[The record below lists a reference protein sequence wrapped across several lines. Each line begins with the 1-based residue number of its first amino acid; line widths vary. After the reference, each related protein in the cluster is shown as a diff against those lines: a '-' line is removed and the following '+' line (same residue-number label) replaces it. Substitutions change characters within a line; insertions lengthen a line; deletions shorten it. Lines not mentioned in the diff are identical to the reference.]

1 MQKTDPKND
10 TLFLP
15 NLCGIR
21 TVFFVVLIAEL
32 FAFFLVLAPMDVPT
46 EQRWYQLGLISLF
59 VQWCAL
65 TSCSILCLVR
75 PYLTR
80 FSNIKAGIISYFI
93 VLTVIAIISELT
105 YYFIYANS
113 KELYPPGWHLHFFL
127 RNVVM
132 GAILTGPV
140 LRYFYIQNQ
149 WRRNVRAETEA
160 RVQALQ
166 SRIRPHFLF
175 NSMNTIASLT
185 RSNPEKAETAV
196 ENLADLFRVSLSD
209 ARKQL
214 PLEEELELCQ
224 RYIEIEQLRLGN
236 RLDVQ
241 WELDVPNDA
250 QVPALLLQPLLENAI
265 YHGIESQTEG
275 GSIKIKGE
283 LINKQIQFT
292 LSNSLPEKNS
302 PQRQQGNQL
311 AQDNVRER
319 LNALYGQRGKL
330 DISEGETTYQVSLQF
345 PYERPN
351 QVEDHEDFDR

>member
-1 MQKTDPKND
+1 MAKTDSDKD

-21 TVFFVVLIAEL
+21 AVFFVVLIAEL
-32 FAFFLVLAPMDVPT
+32 FAFFLALAPMDVPT
-46 EQRWYQLGLISLF
+46 TERWYQLGLISLF

-65 TSCSILCLVR
+65 ASCSILCLFR
-75 PYLTR
+75 PLLTR
-80 FSNIKAGIISYFI
+80 FSNIKAGIISYII
-93 VLTVIAIISELT
+93 VLTVIAIITELT
-105 YYFIYANS
+105 YYSIYARS
-113 KELYPPGWHLHFFL
+113 LELYPLGWHLHFFL
-127 RNVVM
+127 RNLAI

-175 NSMNTIASLT
+175 NSMNTIAALT
-185 RSNPEKAETAV
+185 RSDPVKAETAV

-214 PLEEELELCQ
+214 PLEEELELCH
-224 RYIEIEQLRLGN
+224 RYIEIEQLRLGD
-236 RLDVQ
+236 RLKVKWD
-241 WELDVPNDA
+241 LDVPNDA

-275 GSIKIKGE
+275 GCIEIKGQ
-283 LINKQIQFT
+283 LLDKQIVFT

-302 PQRQQGNQL
+302 QQRQHGNQL
-311 AQDNVRER
+311 AQENVRER
-319 LNALYGQRGKL
+319 LSALYAHRGKL
-330 DISEGETTYQVSLQF
+330 DISEENGMYQVTLQF

-351 QVEDHEDFDR
+351 QVDIHEDFDR

>member
-1 MQKTDPKND
+1 MPKSESNTD

-21 TVFFVVLIAEL
+21 AVFFVVLIAEL
-32 FAFFLVLAPMDVPT
+32 FAFFLALAPMDIPAK
-46 EQRWYQLGLISLF
+46 QRWYQLGLISLF

-65 TSCSILCLVR
+65 TSCSILCLIR
-75 PYLTR
+75 PYLAR
-80 FSNIKAGIISYFI
+80 FSNIKAGIISYII
-93 VLTVIAIISELT
+93 VLSVIAIITELT

-113 KELYPPGWHLHFFL
+113 VELYPPSWHLHFFL
-127 RNVVM
+127 RNIAI

-149 WRRNVRAETEA
+149 WRRNVRAETES

-185 RSNPEKAETAV
+185 RSDPEKAETAV

-209 ARKQL
+209 ARKYVNL
-214 PLEEELELCQ
+214 DEELELCH
-224 RYIEIEQLRLGN
+224 RYIEIEQLRLGD
-236 RLDVQ
+236 RLEVQ
-241 WELDVPNDA
+241 WDLDVPNDA

-275 GSIKIKGE
+275 GCITIKGQ
-283 LINKQIQFT
+283 LTNKQIEFT
-292 LSNSLPEKNS
+292 LTNSLPDES
-302 PQRQQGNQL
+302 MQQRQQGNQL
-311 AQDNVRER
+311 AQENVRER
-319 LNALYGQRGKL
+319 LTALYAHRGTL
-330 DISEGETTYQVSLQF
+330 DITEEDGLYQVSLQF

-351 QVEDHEDFDR
+351 QVENHEDFDR

>member
-1 MQKTDPKND
+1 MSKTDSDIDN
-10 TLFLP
+10 LFLP

-21 TVFFVVLIAEL
+21 PVFFVVLIAEL
-32 FAFFLVLAPMDVPT
+32 FAFFLALAPMDIPAI
-46 EQRWYQLGLISLF
+46 QHWYNLGLISLF

-65 TSCSILCLVR
+65 ASCSILCLFR
-75 PYLTR
+75 PYLAR
-80 FSNIKAGIISYFI
+80 FSNITAGIISYI
-93 VLTVIAIISELT
+93 IILSVIAIITELT
-105 YYFIYANS
+105 YYFIYAKS
-113 KELYPPGWHLHFFL
+113 TTLYPSDWHLHFFL
-127 RNVVM
+127 RNIAI

-185 RSNPEKAETAV
+185 RSNPEKAEMAV

-209 ARKQL
+209 ARKQVS
-214 PLEEELELCQ
+214 LEEELELCH
-224 RYIEIEQLRLGN
+224 RYIEIEQLRLGD
-236 RLDVQ
+236 RLKIKWD
-241 WELDVPNDA
+241 LDVPDNA

-275 GSIKIKGE
+275 GSIEIKGQLE
-283 LINKQIQFT
+283 NKQIKFT
-292 LSNSLPEKNS
+292 LTNSLPDNGTR
-302 PQRQQGNQL
+302 QRQHGNQL
-311 AQDNVRER
+311 AQENVRER
-319 LNALYGQRGKL
+319 LTALYAHRGKL
-330 DISEGETTYQVSLQF
+330 EINENDGLYKVTLEF

-351 QVEDHEDFDR
+351 QAKIHENFDR

>member
-1 MQKTDPKND
+1 LQKTDPDND

-21 TVFFVVLIAEL
+21 AVFFVVLIAEL
-32 FAFFLVLAPMDVPT
+32 FAFFLALAPMDIPT
-46 EQRWYQLGLISLF
+46 TQRWYQLGLISLF

-65 TSCSILCLVR
+65 ASCSILCLFR

-80 FSNIKAGIISYFI
+80 FSNIKAGIISYII
-93 VLTVIAIISELT
+93 VLAVIAIISELT

-113 KELYPPGWHLHFFL
+113 IELYPSGWHLRFFL
-127 RNVVM
+127 RNLAI

-149 WRRNVRAETEA
+149 WRRNIRAETEA

-209 ARKQL
+209 ARKQV

-224 RYIEIEQLRLGN
+224 RYLEIEQLRLGD
-236 RLDVQ
+236 RLDVH
-241 WELDVPNDA
+241 WDLDVPNDA

-275 GSIKIKGE
+275 GSISIKGQ
-283 LINKQIQFT
+283 LNNKQIEFLVT
-292 LSNSLPEKNS
+292 NSLPDENS
-302 PQRQQGNQL
+302 QQRQQGNQL

-319 LNALYGQRGKL
+319 LTALYAHRGKL
-330 DISEGETTYQVSLQF
+330 DISENDGMYQVSLQF

>member
-1 MQKTDPKND
+1 MPNTDSDID

-21 TVFFVVLIAEL
+21 AVFFVVLIAEL
-32 FAFFLVLAPMDVPT
+32 FAFFLALAPMDIPMS
-46 EQRWYQLGLISLF
+46 QRWYQLGLISLF

-65 TSCSILCLVR
+65 ASCSLLCIAR
-75 PYLTR
+75 PYLKG
-80 FSNIKAGIISYFI
+80 FSNIKAGIISYII
-93 VLTVIAIISELT
+93 VLTVISIITELT

-113 KELYPPGWHLHFFL
+113 LELYPQSWHLHFFL
-127 RNVVM
+127 RNLAM

-149 WRRNVRAETEA
+149 WRRNVRAETES

-185 RSNPEKAETAV
+185 RSDPEKAETAV

-209 ARKQL
+209 ARKQVS
-214 PLEEELELCQ
+214 LEEELELCQ
-224 RYIEIEQLRLGN
+224 RYIEIEQLRLGE
-236 RLDVQ
+236 RLKIEWD
-241 WELDVPNDA
+241 LDVPDDA

-275 GSIKIKGE
+275 GSIKIKGA
-283 LINKQIQFT
+283 LTDKQIIFT

-302 PQRQQGNQL
+302 QQRQHGNQI

-319 LNALYGQRGKL
+319 LTALYAHRGKL
-330 DISEGETTYQVSLQF
+330 EIIETDDSYQVSLQF
-345 PYERPN
+345 PYESPS
-351 QVEDHEDFDR
+351 QVESHEDFDR